1 MCFFLI
7 GNVLFI
13 TRQMAA
19 LRENAPRNRI
29 EYAMWDDVE
38 PSAAVSL
45 DTNIPG
51 KYRSTVSNILS
62 KHCTEVKLT
71 SEDMIQTSSH
81 LSKKKLKDLITK
93 QNNEI
98 FSFMAHSEKVPESLG
113 VAETIFRR
121 YGREIPSIKIQNASI
136 ADDLK
141 LDITLDRTL
150 SEFNDELT
158 QHRTTNGVMDYVS
171 QTKWLSGQYKTIG
184 EEVLRL
190 ETVLF
195 QKIDLLDKLH
205 QRIPMITSLTHNEA
219 LADLVESFSK
229 YANSVY
235 ESSHFE
241 ENYHQLVEAYKKWNV
256 CRELLSVQSMMKK
269 DSAEPSCSICLLE
282 SVAYTIVPCGHTYC
296 SGCSKKQNTTCFICR
311 GPIRERVK
319 LYFA

>member
-1 MCFFLI
+1 
-7 GNVLFI
+7 
-13 TRQMAA
+13 MAA
-19 LRENAPRNRI
+19 LRENVPRNRI
-29 EYAMWDDVE
+29 EYAMWDEAEVIPE
-38 PSAAVSL
+38 SSL
-45 DTNIPG
+45 GTNLPG

-62 KHCTEVKLT
+62 KHCTEVKLL

-98 FSFMAHSEKVPESLG
+98 FSFMAHSAKVPESLG

-121 YGREIPSIKIQNASI
+121 YGRDIPSIKIQSSI
-136 ADDLK
+136 TDDLK
-141 LDITLDRTL
+141 LDVTLDRTL
-150 SEFNDELT
+150 LEFNDELVK
-158 QHRTTNGVMDYVS
+158 HRTIDSVSDYIT
-171 QTKWLSGQYKTIG
+171 QTRWLSGQYKTIG

-190 ETVLF
+190 ETTLF

-219 LADLVESFSK
+219 LADLVDSFSK
-229 YANSVY
+229 YAESVY

-256 CRELLSVQSMMKK
+256 CRELLSVQSVMKK
-269 DSAEPSCSICLLE
+269 DSAEPPCSICLLE
-282 SVAYTIVPCGHTYC
+282 SVSYTIVPCGHTYC

>member
-1 MCFFLI
+1 
-7 GNVLFI
+7 
-13 TRQMAA
+13 MAA
-19 LRENAPRNRI
+19 LRENVPRNRI
-29 EYAMWDDVE
+29 EYAMWDEAEVIPE
-38 PSAAVSL
+38 SSL
-45 DTNIPG
+45 GTNVPG

-62 KHCTEVKLT
+62 KHCTEVRLT

-98 FSFMAHSEKVPESLG
+98 FSFMTHSAKVPESLG

-150 SEFNDELT
+150 SEFNDELVK
-158 QHRTTNGVMDYVS
+158 HRTIDGVCDYIT
-171 QTKWLSGQYKTIG
+171 QTRWLSGQYKTIG

-190 ETVLF
+190 ETILF

-205 QRIPMITSLTHNEA
+205 QRIPMITSLTHNDA
-219 LADLVESFSK
+219 LADLVDSFSK
-229 YANSVY
+229 YAESVY

-256 CRELLSVQSMMKK
+256 CRELLSVQSVMKK
-269 DSAEPSCSICLLE
+269 DSTEPSCSICLLE
-282 SVAYTIVPCGHTYC
+282 SVAYTIVPCCPTYC
-296 SGCSKKQNTTCFICR
+296 GGCSKKQNTTCFICR

>member
-1 MCFFLI
+1 
-7 GNVLFI
+7 
-13 TRQMAA
+13 MAA

-29 EYAMWDDVE
+29 EYAMWDEVE
-38 PSAAVSL
+38 VIPESSL
-45 DTNIPG
+45 GTINVPG

-62 KHCTEVKLT
+62 KHCTEVKLL

-98 FSFMAHSEKVPESLG
+98 FSFMGHSAKIPESLG

-121 YGREIPSIKIQNASI
+121 YGRDIPSIKIQSSI
-136 ADDLK
+136 TDDLK
-141 LDITLDRTL
+141 LDVTLDRTL
-150 SEFNDELT
+150 LEFNDELVK
-158 QHRTTNGVMDYVS
+158 HRTIDSVSDYIT
-171 QTKWLSGQYKTIG
+171 QTRWLSGQYKTIG

-190 ETVLF
+190 ETTLF

-205 QRIPMITSLTHNEA
+205 QRIPMITSLTHNDA
-219 LADLVESFSK
+219 LADLVDSFSK
-229 YANSVY
+229 YAESVY
-235 ESSHFE
+235 ASSHFE

-256 CRELLSVQSMMKK
+256 CRELLSVQSVMKK
-269 DSAEPSCSICLLE
+269 DSAEPPCSICLLE
-282 SVAYTIVPCGHTYC
+282 SVSYTIVPCGHTYC

>member
-1 MCFFLI
+1 MCFFFI

-19 LRENAPRNRI
+19 LRENAPRNRV
-29 EYAMWDDVE
+29 EYAMWDEAEIVPE
-38 PSAAVSL
+38 SSFG
-45 DTNIPG
+45 TNVPG

-62 KHCTEVKLT
+62 KHCTEVKLL

-98 FSFMAHSEKVPESLG
+98 FSFMAHSVKVPESLG

-121 YGREIPSIKIQNASI
+121 YGRDIPSIKIQSSI
-136 ADDLK
+136 TDDLK
-141 LDITLDRTL
+141 LDVTLDRTL
-150 SEFNDELT
+150 SEFNDELVK
-158 QHRTTNGVMDYVS
+158 HRTIDSVSDYIT
-171 QTKWLSGQYKTIG
+171 QTRWLSGQYKTIG

-190 ETVLF
+190 ETTLF

-219 LADLVESFSK
+219 LADLVDSFSK
-229 YANSVY
+229 YADSVY

-256 CRELLSVQSMMKK
+256 CRELLSVQSVMKK
-269 DSAEPSCSICLLE
+269 DSAEPPCSICLLE
-282 SVAYTIVPCGHTYC
+282 SVSYTIVPCGHTYC

>member
-1 MCFFLI
+1 
-7 GNVLFI
+7 
-13 TRQMAA
+13 MAA
-19 LRENAPRNRI
+19 LREHAPRNRI
-29 EYAMWDDVE
+29 EYAMWDEVE
-38 PSAAVSL
+38 PSAAVSF
-45 DTNIPG
+45 DTNVPG
-51 KYRSTVSNILS
+51 KYRSTITNILS
-62 KHCTEVKLT
+62 KQCTEVKLL

-121 YGREIPSIKIQNASI
+121 YGREIPSIKIQSSI
-136 ADDLK
+136 TDDLK

-150 SEFNDELT
+150 MEFNDELVK
-158 QHRTTNGVMDYVS
+158 HRTIDSVSDYIT
-171 QTKWLSGQYKTIG
+171 QTRWLSGQYKTIG

-190 ETVLF
+190 ETTLF

-205 QRIPMITSLTHNEA
+205 QRIPMITSLTHNDA
-219 LADLVESFSK
+219 LADLVDSFSK
-229 YANSVY
+229 YAESVY

-241 ENYHQLVEAYKKWNV
+241 ENYRQLVEAYKKWNV
-256 CRELLSVQSMMKK
+256 CRELLSVQSVMKK
-269 DSAEPSCSICLLE
+269 DSAEPPCSICLLE
-282 SVAYTIVPCGHTYC
+282 SVSYTIVPCGHTYC

>member
-7 GNVLFI
+7 GNDLFI

-19 LRENAPRNRI
+19 LRENVPRNRI
-29 EYAMWDDVE
+29 EYAMWDEAEVIPE
-38 PSAAVSL
+38 SSL
-45 DTNIPG
+45 GTNLPG

-62 KHCTEVKLT
+62 KHCTEVKLL

-98 FSFMAHSEKVPESLG
+98 FSFMAHSAKVPESLG

-121 YGREIPSIKIQNASI
+121 YGRDIPSIKIQSSI
-136 ADDLK
+136 TDDLK
-141 LDITLDRTL
+141 LDVTLDRTL
-150 SEFNDELT
+150 LEFNDELVK
-158 QHRTTNGVMDYVS
+158 HRTIDSVSDYIT
-171 QTKWLSGQYKTIG
+171 QTRWLSGQYKTIG

-190 ETVLF
+190 ETTLF

-219 LADLVESFSK
+219 LADLVDSFSK
-229 YANSVY
+229 YAESVY

-256 CRELLSVQSMMKK
+256 CRELLSVQSVMKK
-269 DSAEPSCSICLLE
+269 DSAEPPCSICLLE
-282 SVAYTIVPCGHTYC
+282 SVSYTIVPCGHTYC